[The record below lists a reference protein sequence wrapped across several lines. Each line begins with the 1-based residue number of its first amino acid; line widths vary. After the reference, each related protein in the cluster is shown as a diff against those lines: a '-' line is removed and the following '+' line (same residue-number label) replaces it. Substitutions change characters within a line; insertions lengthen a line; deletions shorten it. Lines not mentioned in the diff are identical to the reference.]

1 LQVDVNARNAFGVHF
16 RRRKVNDMGAPMVRT
31 AVIMAGVLLLT
42 PAAHAENWYVG
53 VNYFFA
59 HAKNSRVDTTSLA
72 KSFPKGAEIHIGWEY
87 AWYLG
92 FEGRIQ
98 KGFGEDGAI
107 HSSVTAPSFGL
118 FLTGPKNFNW
128 LYATTGAA
136 YISIRSNERI
146 VIPKTDAIP
155 EQVTFSRFPTISET
169 TWFVGGGV
177 RYCGKGNLC
186 PRAELGYR
194 GSSIGGLYA
203 SVGIDIK
210 TP

>member
-1 LQVDVNARNAFGVHF
+1 
-16 RRRKVNDMGAPMVRT
+16 MGAPMVRT
-31 AVIMAGVLLLT
+31 AAIMAGVILFV

-53 VNYFFA
+53 VNYVFA

-72 KSFPKGAEIHIGWEY
+72 KSFPQGGEIHIGWTY

-98 KGFGEDGAI
+98 KGFGETGAI

-118 FLTGPKNFNW
+118 LVTGPQGLNW
-128 LYATTGAA
+128 LYATTGAT
-136 YISIRSNERI
+136 YISIHSNERI
-146 VIPKTDAIP
+146 VIPKTETDP
-155 EQVTFSRFPTISET
+155 EKVTLNQFPPISET

-177 RYCGKGNLC
+177 RYCGKSNFC
-186 PRAELGYR
+186 PRVELGYR
-194 GSSIGGLYA
+194 SSSIGGLYA
-203 SVGIDIK
+203 TVGIDIK